1 MKTVLCLSLA
11 LAVNAEIVQRASS
24 EETPYKAT
32 LKEAADPT
40 GDAWVLEGQSCDS
53 YWTNCEGCK
62 SSGDYCGT
70 PSGAPGA
77 ISMPP
82 TTDCTTTNCKV
93 VCGVDKCPKLPTS
106 TIDFEADMKK
116 AFDADMVKAEA
127 DATNLKA
134 GLADATKQKV
144 VLLPLK
150 CSVRNCKDWNCATWC
165 WCFENYGDQ
174 IQAWLDVYAAR
185 AGCLADEEDCICKP
199 DGPGPVGPEGD
210 PIDINVV
217 PREWVR
223 RPSQCCVH
231 PAPPPL
237 DSSPSLRARLATLIT
252 LHSSTHYMTHSRRR
266 FVKSSSLRN
275 SHTSASTR
283 RASRMALAAGGS
295 PLKRKLLHSSA
306 SLICTYPSAA
316 TISRRTI
323 ASASRIS
330 STMRCKRLS
339 RKRGFRRTA
348 LRWFSSRQW

>member
-1 MKTVLCLSLA
+1 MRFRALSMMAVLRRRPPLPALIQSVVSSPSKVLSATTTNGVCIFCKTTITCSTN
-11 LAVNAEIVQRASS
+11 LAVNGAFG
-24 EETPYKAT
+24 AT
-32 LKEAADPT
+32 VTATIFTQEDGGHTIQTA
-40 GDAWVLEGQSCDS
+40 
-53 YWTNCEGCK
+53 
-62 SSGDYCGT
+62 GT
-70 PSGAPGA
+70 YGAPA
-77 ISMPP
+77 YTFSE
-82 TTDCTTTNCKV
+82 
-93 VCGVDKCPKLPTS
+93 PKLP
-106 TIDFEADMKK
+106 TIDFEAEMKK
-116 AFDADMVKAEA
+116 AFEADMVKAEA

-252 LHSSTHYMTHSRRR
+252 LHSSTHYMTQSRRR
-266 FVKSSSLRN
+266 FAKSSSLRN

-283 RASRMALAAGGS
+283 
-295 PLKRKLLHSSA
+295 
-306 SLICTYPSAA
+306 
-316 TISRRTI
+316 
-323 ASASRIS
+323 
-330 STMRCKRLS
+330 
-339 RKRGFRRTA
+339 
-348 LRWFSSRQW
+348 

>member
-11 LAVNAEIVQRASS
+11 LAVNAEIVQSVR
-24 EETPYKAT
+24 KI
-32 LKEAADPT
+32 
-40 GDAWVLEGQSCDS
+40 DS
-53 YWTNCEGCK
+53 
-62 SSGDYCGT
+62 
-70 PSGAPGA
+70 
-77 ISMPP
+77 
-82 TTDCTTTNCKV
+82 
-93 VCGVDKCPKLPTS
+93 
-106 TIDFEADMKK
+106 
-116 AFDADMVKAEA
+116 VKTA
-127 DATNLKA
+127 DAKVADAPQLVYTPLTADEMKANAIVQSKLFTA
-134 GLADATKQKV
+134 GLDKSPLAMKV
-144 VLLPLK
+144 MLPLK
-150 CSVRNCKDWNCATWC
+150 CSVRNCKDWNCGTWC

-252 LHSSTHYMTHSRRR
+252 LHSSTHYMTQSRRR
-266 FVKSSSLRN
+266 FAKSSSLRN

-283 RASRMALAAGGS
+283 RASRMALAPGGS
-295 PLKRKLLHSSA
+295 PLTRKLLQSSA

-323 ASASRIS
+323 ASASRIH
-330 STMRCKRLS
+330 STVRCKRFA
-339 RKRGFRRTA
+339 RKWGARRTA
-348 LRWFSSRQW
+348 LRWFSSRQWR